1 MLTGSLPTELGE
13 LSSLKYL
20 DLSHNAFTGTIPTEV
35 LLLANA
41 SLERMS
47 LEGTNLTGT
56 LSKEICSVS
65 FFGSCPAFMD
75 CSACSADMTS
85 DYWDLFG
92 SACYIE
98 PNGCIKSHPEAG
110 ASMGETMT
118 LMRFVH
124 SRPSNLASSM

>member
-1 MLTGSLPTELGE
+1 MP
-13 LSSLKYL
+13 
-20 DLSHNAFTGTIPTEV
+20 
-35 LLLANA
+35 
-41 SLERMS
+41 

-85 DYWDLFG
+85 DYWELFG

-98 PNGCIKSHPEAG
+98 PNDGCIKSHPEAG
-110 ASMGETMT
+110 AFSGVEYDFDEVCTFKAKQSGILHVSLFDTEDGMIFDCFRCWVQWYLRARGCIY
-118 LMRFVH
+118 
-124 SRPSNLASSM
+124 